1 MQLKQK
7 EKYTMPNEWMDEICK
22 ILDDYYNNKIY
33 KDKTISKI
41 TSLTVDYQDQFKMWE
56 QSVTDEM
63 NESENKEPVYE

>member
-1 MQLKQK
+1 
-7 EKYTMPNEWMDEICK
+7 MPNEWMDEINT
-22 ILDDYYNNKIY
+22 ILDDYYNNKID

-41 TSLTVDYQDQFKMWE
+41 TSLNADYQDQFKLWE

>member
-1 MQLKQK
+1 
-7 EKYTMPNEWMDEICK
+7 MPNEWMDEICK
-22 ILDDYYNNKIY
+22 ILDNYYNNKID

-63 NESENKEPVYE
+63 NEAENKEPVYE

>member
-1 MQLKQK
+1 
-7 EKYTMPNEWMDEICK
+7 MPNEWMDEINK
-22 ILDDYYNNKIY
+22 ILDDYYNNKID

-41 TSLTVDYQDQFKMWE
+41 TSLNADYQDQFKLWE

>member
-1 MQLKQK
+1 
-7 EKYTMPNEWMDEICK
+7 MPNEWMDEICK
-22 ILDDYYNNKIY
+22 ILDNYYNNKID

-41 TSLTVDYQDQFKMWE
+41 TSLNADYQDQFKMWE

>member
-1 MQLKQK
+1 
-7 EKYTMPNEWMDEICK
+7 MPNEWMDEINK
-22 ILDDYYNNKIY
+22 ILDDYYDAKID

-41 TSLTVDYQDQFKMWE
+41 TSLNADYQDQFKMWE

>member
-1 MQLKQK
+1 
-7 EKYTMPNEWMDEICK
+7 MPNEWMDEICK
-22 ILDDYYNNKIY
+22 ILDDYYNNKID

-41 TSLTVDYQDQFKMWE
+41 TSLNADYQDQFKLWE

>member
-1 MQLKQK
+1 
-7 EKYTMPNEWMDEICK
+7 MPNEWMDEINK
-22 ILDDYYNNKIY
+22 ILDDYYDAKID

-41 TSLTVDYQDQFKMWE
+41 TSLNADYQDQFKLWE

>member
-1 MQLKQK
+1 
-7 EKYTMPNEWMDEICK
+7 MPNEWMDEINK
-22 ILDDYYNNKIY
+22 ILDDYYDNKID

-41 TSLTVDYQDQFKMWE
+41 TSLNADYQDQFKLWE

>member
-1 MQLKQK
+1 
-7 EKYTMPNEWMDEICK
+7 MPNEWMDEINK
-22 ILDDYYNNKIY
+22 ILDDYYNNKID

-41 TSLTVDYQDQFKMWE
+41 TSLNADYQDQFKMWE

>member
-1 MQLKQK
+1 
-7 EKYTMPNEWMDEICK
+7 MPNEWMDEICK
-22 ILDDYYNNKIY
+22 ILDDYYNNKID

-63 NESENKEPVYE
+63 NESENKEPIYE

>member
-1 MQLKQK
+1 
-7 EKYTMPNEWMDEICK
+7 MPNEWMDEICK
-22 ILDDYYNNKIY
+22 ILDNYYNNKID

>member
-1 MQLKQK
+1 
-7 EKYTMPNEWMDEICK
+7 MPNEWMDEICK
-22 ILDDYYNNKIY
+22 ILDDYYNNKID

>member
-1 MQLKQK
+1 
-7 EKYTMPNEWMDEICK
+7 MPNEWMDEICK
-22 ILDDYYNNKIY
+22 ILDNYYNNKID

-56 QSVTDEM
+56 QSVTDDM

>member
-1 MQLKQK
+1 
-7 EKYTMPNEWMDEICK
+7 MPNEWMDEINK
-22 ILDDYYNNKIY
+22 ILDDYYNNKID

>member
-1 MQLKQK
+1 
-7 EKYTMPNEWMDEICK
+7 MPNEWMDEICK
-22 ILDDYYNNKIY
+22 ILDNYYNNKID

-41 TSLTVDYQDQFKMWE
+41 TSLTVDYQDQFKMWD

>member
-1 MQLKQK
+1 
-7 EKYTMPNEWMDEICK
+7 MPNEWMDEICK
-22 ILDDYYNNKIY
+22 ILDDYYNNKID

-41 TSLTVDYQDQFKMWE
+41 TSLNADYQDQFKMWE